1 MAREANQAPEQRDL
15 QIALLVATLL
25 ALFGLRSVGLQ
36 DFGLLELVP
45 VLLAAWWF
53 GRRAAMRVAVAASVL
68 LIGSAAITWD
78 MAYWTLAPRVGL
90 ILLTAAIVGRLV
102 DDRNRHL
109 DQLRR
114 LVPLQNAL
122 APVTPP
128 DLPLLEVATR
138 YVPATSGVGGDFYL
152 ITEGHNNSTVIVIA
166 DVVGKGMEAAKRATF
181 VRATLSASAA
191 YSQDPAHLLRVAN
204 AELIRQYG
212 VSAQFITMLCAVIG
226 PDGSLAWCTAG
237 HPSPVRLS
245 DGSAVGAPA
254 TSFPLGIAPELER
267 LDVWRGRLPEGG
279 IVLYTDGLTDARP
292 PGGTFEPFGHRR
304 VGMFLRELDN
314 PTPEQAVERL
324 TVAAQ
329 RFAGGILNDDL
340 CLVAVRSRLAKRLT
354 AHGGRAEEPLA
365 TPPTVAQPEPVPEA
379 FGAA

>member
-1 MAREANQAPEQRDL
+1 VAGESYQAPERRDL
-15 QIALLVATLL
+15 QIAVLAAILLVV
-25 ALFGLRSVGLQ
+25 FGLRSLGAE

-53 GRRAAMRVAVAASVL
+53 GRRAALRVAGAASVL
-68 LIGSAAITWD
+68 LVGSALINWD
-78 MAYWTLAPRVGL
+78 MSYWTLVPRVGL
-90 ILLTAAIVGRLV
+90 LFLTASLMGRLV

-114 LVPLQNAL
+114 LIPLQNAL

-128 DLPLLEVATR
+128 DLPLLDVATR

-237 HPSPVRLS
+237 HPPPVRLA
-245 DGSAVGAPA
+245 DGSTVGAPK

-267 LDVWRGRLPEGG
+267 LDVWRGPLPDGG

-292 PGGTFEPFGHRR
+292 PGGTFEPFGHHR

-324 TVAAQ
+324 TAAAQ

-340 CLVAVRSRLAKRLT
+340 CLVAVRSRLAKRVT
-354 AHGGRAEEPLA
+354 AGGGL
-365 TPPTVAQPEPVPEA
+365 VQEPVPA
-379 FGAA
+379 PSPAPTPQPVP

>member
-1 MAREANQAPEQRDL
+1 VAREAYQAPERRDL
-15 QIALLVATLL
+15 QIVVLVVALLTV
-25 ALFGLRSVGLQ
+25 FGLRSSGLE

-53 GRRAAMRVAVAASVL
+53 GRRPALQVAVAGSVL
-68 LIGSAAITWD
+68 LVGANVITSDMSWEALVPRIG
-78 MAYWTLAPRVGL
+78 
-90 ILLTAAIVGRLV
+90 LLLVTAEMMGRLV

-114 LVPLQNAL
+114 LIPLQNAL

-128 DLPLLEVATR
+128 ELPLLDIATR
-138 YVPATSGVGGDFYL
+138 YVPATSSVGGDFYL

-237 HPSPVRLS
+237 HPPPVRLA
-245 DGSAVGAPA
+245 DGSGVGAPA

-267 LDVWRGRLPEGG
+267 LDVWRGPLPEGG

-292 PGGTFEPFGHRR
+292 PGGTFEPFGHHR
-304 VGMFLRELDN
+304 VGMFLRELDH
-314 PTPEQAVERL
+314 PTPEQAVQRL
-324 TVAAQ
+324 TEAAQ
-329 RFAGGILNDDL
+329 RFAGGVLNDDL
-340 CLVAVRSRLAKRLT
+340 CLVAVRSRLAKRVT
-354 AHGGRAEEPLA
+354 ADGRERAADLPGEAPQPA
-365 TPPTVAQPEPVPEA
+365 TPQPVR
-379 FGAA
+379 

>member
-1 MAREANQAPEQRDL
+1 MAREVYQAPERRDL
-15 QIALLVATLL
+15 QIVVLVVALLTV
-25 ALFGLRSVGLQ
+25 FGLRSSGLE

-53 GRRAAMRVAVAASVL
+53 GRRPALQVAAA
-68 LIGSAAITWD
+68 GS
-78 MAYWTLAPRVGL
+78 
-90 ILLTAAIVGRLV
+90 ILLVGANVITSDMSWAALVPRIALLLVTAELMGRLV

-109 DQLRR
+109 EQLRR
-114 LVPLQNAL
+114 LIPLQNAL
-122 APVTPP
+122 APAMPP
-128 DLPLLEVATR
+128 ELPLLDIATR

-152 ITEGHNNSTVIVIA
+152 ITEGHNNSTVVVIA

-237 HPSPVRLS
+237 HPPPLRLA
-245 DGSAVGAPA
+245 DGSGVGAPA

-267 LDVWRGRLPEGG
+267 LDVWRGPLPEGG

-292 PGGTFEPFGHRR
+292 PGGTFEPFGHHR
-304 VGMFLRELDN
+304 VGMFLRELDH
-314 PTPEQAVERL
+314 PTPEQAVQRL
-324 TVAAQ
+324 TEAAQ
-329 RFAGGILNDDL
+329 RFAGGVLNDDL
-340 CLVAVRSRLAKRLT
+340 CLVAVRSRLAKRIT
-354 AHGGRAEEPLA
+354 ADGRERAADQPGEAPRPAA
-365 TPPTVAQPEPVPEA
+365 TQPVS
-379 FGAA
+379 

>member
-1 MAREANQAPEQRDL
+1 MSWEALVPRIGL
-15 QIALLVATLL
+15 LLV
-25 ALFGLRSVGLQ
+25 
-36 DFGLLELVP
+36 
-45 VLLAAWWF
+45 
-53 GRRAAMRVAVAASVL
+53 
-68 LIGSAAITWD
+68 
-78 MAYWTLAPRVGL
+78 
-90 ILLTAAIVGRLV
+90 TAEMMGRLV

-114 LVPLQNAL
+114 LIPLQNAL

-128 DLPLLEVATR
+128 ELPLLDIATR
-138 YVPATSGVGGDFYL
+138 YVPATSSVGGDFYL

-237 HPSPVRLS
+237 HPPPVRLA
-245 DGSAVGAPA
+245 DGSGVGAPA

-267 LDVWRGRLPEGG
+267 LDVWRGPLPEGG

-292 PGGTFEPFGHRR
+292 PGGTFEPFGHHR
-304 VGMFLRELDN
+304 VGMFLRELDH
-314 PTPEQAVERL
+314 PTPEQAVQRL
-324 TVAAQ
+324 TEAAQ
-329 RFAGGILNDDL
+329 RFAGGVLNDDL
-340 CLVAVRSRLAKRLT
+340 CLVAVRSRLAKRVT
-354 AHGGRAEEPLA
+354 ADGRERAADLPGEAPQPA
-365 TPPTVAQPEPVPEA
+365 TPQPVR
-379 FGAA
+379 